1 MRKQNFDTLLDCV
14 TPRILKMDNHMRGA
28 LTPKLKMEVTL
39 RYLATGDSFTSLQY
53 LYRVPK
59 STISKFIPEVC
70 EAISDSLK
78 KSIRCQ
84 PLKKK
89 NGKKLFS
96 ARWNFPNCA
105 GALDGKHIILRS
117 PFHSGSEFYNYKGHS
132 VLYYLL

>member
-1 MRKQNFDTLLDCV
+1 
-14 TPRILKMDNHMRGA
+14 MDNR
-28 LTPKLKMEVTL
+28 
-39 RYLATGDSFTSLQY
+39 SFLFFTAS
-53 LYRVPK
+53 
-59 STISKFIPEVC
+59 
-70 EAISDSLK
+70 AALK
-78 KSIRCQ
+78 KTSMGAVTRSVFLRCQ